1 MSHESLSIVRTDPF
15 TSDPFTF
22 MARLLSAHPDLLPLE
37 AKSLLKRLAKPGP
50 G

>member
-1 MSHESLSIVRTDPF
+1 MTGRSFAVPHVAGFL
-15 TSDPFTF
+15 
-22 MARLLSAHPDLLPLE
+22 ARLLSAHPDLLPLE